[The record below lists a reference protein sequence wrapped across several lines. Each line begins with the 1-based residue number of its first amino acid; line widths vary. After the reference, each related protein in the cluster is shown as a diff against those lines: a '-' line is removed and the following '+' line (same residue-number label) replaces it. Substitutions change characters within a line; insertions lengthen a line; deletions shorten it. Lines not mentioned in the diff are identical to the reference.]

1 MLKKTILIK
10 DSGVLALLAKDRT
23 ARESAMIQSRLIPTR
38 RFVRHITFDHHTE
51 ILGLAHTTH
60 GVTHR
65 VFDYKTGR
73 EVPIASLFKSSAASE
88 LGGLLMD
95 EIARSIKKMNKANR
109 PDTERCQ
116 HQRSFEWHTVSI
128 QSSTEI
134 AIEFPYSSGNDCGEG
149 YYILSGPAVKK
160 LFLSPQDFSKGETL

>member
-1 MLKKTILIK
+1 M
-10 DSGVLALLAKDRT
+10 
-23 ARESAMIQSRLIPTR
+23 PTL

-51 ILGLAHTTH
+51 MPGNARTTH

-65 VFDYKTGR
+65 VFDYKNGR
-73 EVPIASLFKSSAASE
+73 EVQIASLFKSNAESE
-88 LGGLLMD
+88 LGDLLMD
-95 EIARSIKKMNKANR
+95 EIARSIKKMKKADR

-116 HQRSFEWHTVSI
+116 HQRSFEWETVSI

-134 AIEFPYSSGNDCGEG
+134 TIEFPYSSGNDCGEG

-160 LFLSPQDFSKGETL
+160 LFLSPQDFSKGKTL